1 MEIETSFLSN
11 SRNLPRVW
19 YQTFDLNDLTNMSTI
34 GVTVATLYQ
43 DLWDQA
49 GPDKVFLFI
58 IKPAWKKP
66 KEFIYKPVNG
76 FRS

>member
-1 MEIETSFLSN
+1 
-11 SRNLPRVW
+11 
-19 YQTFDLNDLTNMSTI
+19 MSTI

-49 GPDKVFLFI
+49 GPDKVFVFI
-58 IKPAWKKP
+58 IKPAWKNP